1 MVPPKCSSTFSPTT
15 FRVFVDLG
23 RSDWTKIQSY
33 MDKRQLIKSILK
45 KLEEELET
53 AIQAA
58 RTALDEATNE
68 EAKPENEY
76 DTRGLEASYLAGA
89 QAERAAQI
97 EEQILLYKNLVVR
110 DFTKADSIE
119 STALVEVEFNKKRS
133 FVFLMSKGGG
143 MILNFEGRPIQ
154 VVTPASPL
162 GEALIGLKA
171 GDSAIVEVG
180 AATREYEVL
189 SVR

>member
-1 MVPPKCSSTFSPTT
+1 
-15 FRVFVDLG
+15 
-23 RSDWTKIQSY
+23 
-33 MDKRQLIKSILK
+33 MDKK
-45 KLEEELET
+45 KLINAILQKLGQDLDT

-89 QAERAAQI
+89 QAVRAAEI
-97 EEQILLYKNLVVR
+97 EEQILIYKNLTLR
-110 DFTKADSIE
+110 EFKENDPIE
-119 STALVEVEFNKKRS
+119 STALVEINLNDKTSYV
-133 FVFLMSKGGG
+133 FVMSKGGG
-143 MILNFEGRPIQ
+143 MVLNFEGKPVQ

-171 GDSAIVEVG
+171 GDVAIVEVG
-180 AATREYEVL
+180 PKTREYEVV
-189 SVR
+189 SVF